1 MLNALYSG
9 RVVVLLP
16 QFEASA
22 WIATVQKHAVTHAFL
37 VPTMLG
43 RVMEA
48 ENFSA
53 EAFEGMEA
61 ITYGAAPMPPSV
73 IRRAIGEFPSNVS
86 FAGAYG
92 QTETTS
98 TVAVL
103 DPEDH
108 RVEGTEEERAL
119 KLKRLSSVG
128 QVLDDVEVRVVD
140 EDGSPVEA
148 EVLGEVQL
156 RTF

>member
-1 MLNALYSG
+1 MGTNDAATGEDMGRMALAAPLYHIAGVTSMLNALYSG

-61 ITYGAAPMPPSV
+61 IT
-73 IRRAIGEFPSNVS
+73 
-86 FAGAYG
+86 
-92 QTETTS
+92 
-98 TVAVL
+98 
-103 DPEDH
+103 
-108 RVEGTEEERAL
+108 
-119 KLKRLSSVG
+119 
-128 QVLDDVEVRVVD
+128 
-140 EDGSPVEA
+140 
-148 EVLGEVQL
+148 
-156 RTF
+156 